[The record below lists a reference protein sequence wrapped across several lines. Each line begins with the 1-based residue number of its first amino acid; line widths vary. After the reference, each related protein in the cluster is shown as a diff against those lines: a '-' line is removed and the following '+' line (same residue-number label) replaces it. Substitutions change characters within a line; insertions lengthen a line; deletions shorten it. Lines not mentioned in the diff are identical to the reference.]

1 MLNFFEPC
9 LLFGMW
15 KYWISYFWAFSV
27 SKCITVSVLQWS
39 VLEFSALKLQVP
51 VDTQKMCP
59 FLLKAT
65 SAFGKMWGFLSLGAA
80 HRDPVRDG
88 DRHHLLQSVSQPDGC
103 GRVPPGVLLSH
114 RNGSLRQDSKLDQQL
129 ELLHKNQVCLLFSRN
144 LCIIEINAFKGVLVR
159 LL

>member
-1 MLNFFEPC
+1 MLFLSRVNFFEPC
-9 LLFGMW
+9 LLFRSW
-15 KYWISYFWAFSV
+15 EYWIPYFWAFLV
-27 SKCITVSVLQWS
+27 SKCICFAMISFGILSFEITGFL
-39 VLEFSALKLQVP
+39 L
-51 VDTQKMCP
+51 MCT

-80 HRDPVRDG
+80 HRDLVRDG

-103 GRVPPGVLLSH
+103 GRVPPGLFLSH
-114 RNGSLRQDSKLDQQL
+114 RYGSLRQDSKLDQQL

-144 LCIIEINAFKGVLVR
+144 FCIIEINAFKGVLVR